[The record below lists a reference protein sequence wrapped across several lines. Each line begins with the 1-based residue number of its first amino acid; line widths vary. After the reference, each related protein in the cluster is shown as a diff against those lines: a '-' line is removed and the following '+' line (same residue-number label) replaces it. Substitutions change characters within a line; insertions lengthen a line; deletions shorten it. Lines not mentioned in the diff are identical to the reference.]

1 MNVSAFYK
9 SREAGIYFLL
19 LLCTL
24 FMVAELIN
32 DRFWLS
38 DLEVYYRT
46 AGRLWEGNNLY
57 RYAEDK
63 HYVFK
68 YSPVSAA
75 YFIPFLLLPFTLAK
89 ILYWLMLSVII
100 ALVFQNTIYSVD
112 YSLINTDYKTRFNNL
127 VLIAGVLFAVHY
139 LRELHLGQVN
149 FILLACYVWV
159 AILLEKGKSAAGGL
173 LIAATIFLK
182 PFGLIFIPYLILVK
196 RYREIAWIA
205 LGLFLFSWIPIL
217 FYRDTA
223 LFADQYVAWINE
235 LKIELGNKQSLFK
248 PGNHTLFSVIAR
260 YTPIGYLIEEGTSS
274 QKIYQM
280 LVLGLTGIIT
290 ALYIRKKI
298 PADKVPVAAIYDVAF
313 LTALIPLLSFTSEN
327 AFLFTLPAALILLVN
342 WKNLSTLL
350 KITTASGLLLV
361 GGNFSELTGKKLSQ
375 WLDDWSVL
383 TPGTVLLLVVL
394 FILKEGQSNRGTEG
408 QRDKGTEGQR
418 DRGTEG
424 QRDKGRD
431 QRP

>member
-68 YSPVSAA
+68 YSPVSAV
-75 YFIPFLLLPFTLAK
+75 YFIPFLLLPFTVAK
-89 ILYWLMLSVII
+89 VIYWLLLSLII
-100 ALVFQNTIYSVD
+100 AVVFRHTLRFAD
-112 YSLINTDYKTRFNNL
+112 YSLINTDDKSRFNNL
-127 VLIAGVLFAVHY
+127 ILIGSLFFAVHY

-149 FILLACYVWV
+149 FILLASYVWS
-159 AILLEKGKSAAGGL
+159 ASLLQNGKSTAYGL

-205 LGLFLFSWIPIL
+205 FGLFLFSWIPLL

-223 LFADQYVAWINE
+223 LFADQYIAWINE

-248 PGNHTLFSVIAR
+248 PANHTLFSVIAR
-260 YTPIGYLIEEGTSS
+260 YTPIGYLVQEGAAS
-274 QKIYQM
+274 QKIYQA
-280 LVLGLTGIIT
+280 LVIAITGVLTSVY
-290 ALYIRKKI
+290 LRKKI
-298 PADKVPVAAIYDVAF
+298 PQGRIPVPASYDIAF

-327 AFLFTLPAALILLVN
+327 AFLFALPAALVVLAN
-342 WKNLSTLL
+342 WKSLSNIQQI
-350 KITTASGLLLV
+350 ITGSGLLLV
-361 GGNFSELTGKKLSQ
+361 GGNFSEVTGKKLSQ

-383 TPGTVLLLVVL
+383 TPGTILLLIAL
-394 FILKEGQSNRGTEG
+394 FILRKQIQNSTKSHAE
-408 QRDKGTEGQR
+408 
-418 DRGTEG
+418 
-424 QRDKGRD
+424 
-431 QRP
+431 